1 MRALRVFQEE
11 SLALLHWIK
20 QSTQR
25 AWSSPVEVRSAL
37 LGVTVV
43 KRQQATWVRWCGDL
57 PHYLTSY
64 SQSVAAHRCGSG
76 VSTRERV
83 VEIVT
88 GNKIK
93 V

>member
-1 MRALRVFQEE
+1 MFQAE
-11 SLALLHWIK
+11 SLALQHWSK
-20 QSTQR
+20 QSTQH
-25 AWSSPVEVRSAL
+25 AWRGPVEVRSLL
-37 LGVTVV
+37 LGVMVV

-64 SQSVAAHRCGSG
+64 SQSVAARRCGSG
-76 VSTRERV
+76 VCTGERV
-83 VEIVT
+83 DEIGT